1 MMFNNVVDAVSWIE
15 SVKRFGDK
23 YDLSRM
29 ELACKMLGNPEK
41 KLKFIHI
48 AGTNGKGSTVSY
60 LRYILLEHGYT
71 VGTYTSPYIVRYNE
85 RITYNYDDITDEE
98 LLVYINKVNSLYHEV
113 LGKYDQI
120 ITFFELT
127 TLMAFMFYYDK
138 KVDYVVCEVG
148 LGGLLDATNVIKPLI
163 SAITN
168 ISYDHMHVL
177 GDTLE
182 EIALNKL
189 GIVKQG
195 IPLVTTVKDESLSE
209 LFVSYTSKLNA
220 PLVVIQDED
229 IKNIKYGSQTK
240 FTYKDETYYIELLG
254 NHQVR
259 NAVLA
264 IEIILQLNKLKKTN
278 VSQSTIKVGLFN
290 TFWPGRLELF
300 GNVVLD
306 GAHNTGGM
314 TALKESVETL
324 FKGKTIKALYTSMAD
339 KEYFEIIRILETFA
353 DEIHFTEFDYPRCE
367 TADNLYD
374 VSVHQNKFK
383 HKDAI
388 QALNELKDLKKNEIL
403 LVTGSLYFIS
413 LIRKNLK

>member
-1 MMFNNVVDAVSWIE
+1 MFTNVIDAISWIE

-41 KLKFIHI
+41 KVKYIHV

-60 LRYILLEHGYT
+60 LKHILLEHGYQ

-98 LLVYINKVNSLYHEV
+98 LLYYINKVNSLYHEV
-113 LGKYDQI
+113 IQEYNQI

-127 TLMAFMFYYDK
+127 TLMAFLFYAEK
-138 KVDYVVCEVG
+138 KVDFVVCEVG
-148 LGGLLDATNVIKPLI
+148 LGGRLDATNVITPLI
-163 SAITN
+163 SVITN

-177 GDTLE
+177 GNTLE

-189 GIVKQG
+189 GIVKPG
-195 IPLVTTVKDESLSE
+195 IPLVTTVKEPE
-209 LFVSYTSKLNA
+209 LQDLFLTYTQKSNSKLII
-220 PLVVIQDED
+220 IQDSD
-229 IKNIKYGSQTK
+229 ITNIKYSSQTK
-240 FTYKDETYYIELLG
+240 FVYKDETYFIEMLG

-259 NAVLA
+259 NAALA
-264 IEIILQLNKLKKTN
+264 IEVIFQLNQLKKTN
-278 VSQSTIKVGLFN
+278 VSLSTIKMGLLN
-290 TFWPGRLELF
+290 TFWPGRLECF
-300 GNVVLD
+300 GNIVLD
-306 GAHNTGGM
+306 GAHNIGGM
-314 TALKESVETL
+314 TALKESMETL
-324 FKGKTIKALYTSMAD
+324 FKGKTIKVLYTSMAD
-339 KEYFEIIRILETFA
+339 KEYYDIIQILESFA
-353 DEIHFTEFDYPRCE
+353 HEIHFTQFDYPRCE
-367 TADNLYD
+367 TAHNLYD
-374 VSVHQNKFK
+374 VSNHQLKFL
-383 HKDAI
+383 HTDAL

>member
-1 MMFNNVVDAVSWIE
+1 MMFTNVIDAISWIE

-41 KLKFIHI
+41 KVKYIHV

-60 LRYILLEHGYT
+60 LKHILLEHGYQ

-98 LLVYINKVNSLYHEV
+98 LLYYINKVNSLYHEV
-113 LGKYDQI
+113 IQEYNQI

-127 TLMAFMFYYDK
+127 TLMAFLFYAEK
-138 KVDYVVCEVG
+138 KVDFVVCEVG
-148 LGGLLDATNVIKPLI
+148 LGGRLDATNVITPLI
-163 SAITN
+163 SVITN

-177 GDTLE
+177 GNTLE

-189 GIVKQG
+189 GIVKPG
-195 IPLVTTVKDESLSE
+195 IPLVTTVKEPE
-209 LFVSYTSKLNA
+209 LQDLFLTYTQKSNSKLII
-220 PLVVIQDED
+220 IQDSD
-229 IKNIKYGSQTK
+229 ITNIKYSSQTK
-240 FTYKDETYYIELLG
+240 FVYKDETYFIEMLG

-259 NAVLA
+259 NAALA
-264 IEIILQLNKLKKTN
+264 IEVIFQLNQLKKTN
-278 VSQSTIKVGLFN
+278 VSLSTIKMGLLN
-290 TFWPGRLELF
+290 TFWPGRLECF
-300 GNVVLD
+300 GNIVLD
-306 GAHNTGGM
+306 GAHNIGGM
-314 TALKESVETL
+314 TALKESMETL
-324 FKGKTIKALYTSMAD
+324 FKGKTIKVLYTSMAD
-339 KEYFEIIRILETFA
+339 KEYYDIIQILESFA
-353 DEIHFTEFDYPRCE
+353 HEIHFTQFDYPRCE
-367 TADNLYD
+367 TAHNLYD
-374 VSVHQNKFK
+374 VSNHQLKFL
-383 HKDAI
+383 HTDAL